1 MALSPGRMTLPLRY
15 NFNMEINQPAP
26 DFELPD
32 LQGTLHKLSDYHGK
46 IVVINFWSA
55 ECPYSI
61 RTDGL
66 IVNWLAA
73 WAGEVVL
80 LSIAMN
86 RNESA
91 RRVEQAASE
100 RSLPAVLVDARL
112 DVTDQYGVEVTPQVF
127 VIDRRGMLRYVGA
140 VDDVS
145 FRQRRASR
153 FYLKEAVDALLEN
166 RLPELTETPA
176 YGCAL
181 VREI

>member
-1 MALSPGRMTLPLRY
+1 MILPLRY
-15 NFNMEINQPAP
+15 NDFVEINQSAP

-32 LQGTLHKLSDYHGK
+32 LQGSLHKLSDYRGR
-46 IVVINFWSA
+46 IVIVNFWSA

-66 IVNWLAA
+66 IMNWLAA

-91 RRVEQAASE
+91 GRVEQAASE
-100 RSLPAVLVDARL
+100 RRLPAVLVDARL
-112 DVTDQYGVEVTPQVF
+112 DVTDQYGVQVTPHVF
-127 VIDRRGMLRYVGA
+127 VIDRRGKLRYFGA

-145 FRQRRASR
+145 FRQRQASR